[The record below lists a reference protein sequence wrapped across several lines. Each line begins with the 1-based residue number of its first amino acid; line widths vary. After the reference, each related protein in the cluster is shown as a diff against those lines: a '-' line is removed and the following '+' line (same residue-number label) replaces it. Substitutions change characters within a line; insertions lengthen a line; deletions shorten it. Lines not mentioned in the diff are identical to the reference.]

1 MFGKHFERKNED
13 KPKEDSLYDK
23 AFDYLWDNGPQL
35 LKKGIGIIGRAFL
48 TILAAFDHDESRPIT
63 VQNNVPIGAAP
74 ETFHEIV
81 GQAGE
86 VMLFSYLLNMTPDDT
101 LTAVSS
107 TLFNTCGGLNND
119 RAGYDILFNNGADI
133 YTRIEVKSTHGDSK
147 NAFNFTS
154 NELKA
159 LKEAENDPDLNYRI
173 YRLYYVDPRGADLDN
188 YTTLHF
194 NVYNEQQIE
203 RLMDY
208 RDPALDDDAGYKLDL
223 TRVPVGIQEEYHF
236 PFDHKD

>member
-1 MFGKHFERKNED
+1 MKEKNEE
-13 KPKEDSLYDK
+13 KSKEDSLYDK

-35 LKKGIGIIGRAFL
+35 LKKGIGIIGETFL
-48 TILAAFDHDESRPIT
+48 TILTIFDHDELQPVTFR
-63 VQNNVPIGAAP
+63 NDVPTGDAP

-81 GQAGE
+81 GQAGKI
-86 VMLFSYLLNMTPDDT
+86 MLFSYLLNMTPDDT

-107 TLFNTCGGLNND
+107 TLYNPCGGLNND
-119 RAGYDILFNNGADI
+119 RAGYDILFKNGANI

-147 NAFNFTS
+147 NTFNFTS

-159 LKEAENDPDLNYRI
+159 LREAENDPDLNYRI
-173 YRLYYVDPRGADLDN
+173 YRLYHVDPCGADLDN

-194 NVYNEQQIE
+194 NVYDEQQIE

-208 RDPALDDDAGYKLDL
+208 RNPALDDDTGYKLDL
-223 TRVPVGIQEEYHF
+223 TRVPVGVQEEYHF
-236 PFDHKD
+236 PLDHKD

>member
-35 LKKGIGIIGRAFL
+35 LKKSIGVIGKAFL
-48 TILAAFDHDESRPIT
+48 IILAAFDHGESRPVT
-63 VQNNVPIGAAP
+63 GQNNVPTRPAP

-86 VMLFSYLLNMTPDDT
+86 IMLFSYLLNMTPDDT

-107 TLFNTCGGLNND
+107 TLYNTCGGLNND
-119 RAGYDILFNNGADI
+119 RAGYDILFKNGANI
-133 YTRIEVKSTHGDSK
+133 YTRIEVKSTHGDSM

-159 LKEAENDPDLNYRI
+159 LREAENDPDLNYRI

-208 RDPALDDDAGYKLDL
+208 RDPALDDDTGYKLDL
-223 TRVPVGIQEEYHF
+223 TRVPIGVQEEYHF
-236 PFDHKD
+236 PLDHKD

>member
-35 LKKGIGIIGRAFL
+35 LKKGIGIIGKAFL
-48 TILAAFDHDESRPIT
+48 AILATFDHDESRPIT
-63 VQNNVPIGAAP
+63 VQNNVSTGPAP

-107 TLFNTCGGLNND
+107 TLYNPCGGLNND
-119 RAGYDILFNNGADI
+119 RAGYDILFNNSDNI
-133 YTRIEVKSTHGDSK
+133 HTRIEVKSTHGNPE

-159 LKEAENDPDLNYRI
+159 LREAENDPNLNYRI

-194 NVYNEQQIE
+194 DVYNEQQIE

-208 RDPALDDDAGYKLDL
+208 RDPILDDDTGYKLDL
-223 TRVPVGIQEEYHF
+223 TRVPVGVQEEYHF